1 MASTDS
7 KDDNTLDDLVGRD
20 YAAGVVTD
28 IEADTLPPGLDE
40 DVIRFI
46 SARKSE
52 PEWLTQWRL
61 DAYHGWLEMVGNSVR
76 YF

>member
-1 MASTDS
+1 MPGTD
-7 KDDNTLDDLVGRD
+7 NNPLDGLVGRE
-20 YAAGVVTD
+20 YAAGFVTD

-52 PEWLTQWRL
+52 PEWLTQ
-61 DAYHGWLEMVGNSVR
+61 
-76 YF
+76 